1 MTEKEKK
8 ELALAKFSII
18 SPLVTNYDNYL
29 SNTEFFNLAS
39 KQEII
44 VHGTKKSFSPG
55 TIQRWYYDYKK
66 GGFDSLIPKKRIDI
80 GRRRT
85 VDDELIEEIKQE
97 IIKHPRKCAKQ
108 IYQEKKLIG
117 KCSYNTINRVYQSI
131 KKDINLYTP
140 TKDMRRY
147 ECPYFNDVW
156 CADSSVG
163 PYLYKD
169 KKKIK
174 LYIIAFIDDASRV
187 ITGCKIF
194 DSDNTYN
201 LISTLKSA
209 VSVYGKPKTLNVD
222 NGRNYKS
229 KQTQTIAAK
238 VGISM
243 HYDPIKTPTSK
254 SKIERFFRTLKD
266 HWTSSID
273 YHDFKSIDE
282 FQASLSNYINQYNN
296 TIHSSLNG
304 LTPLQRKDK
313 DNDKII
319 YLTKEDLNDK
329 FLLEIERKASFDSIV
344 MIDEVEYEV
353 PSKFAAR
360 RVKIRFSYDF
370 TKVYILDNNTKI
382 EIKKVNKIENSM
394 TKRKGRLTD
403 E

>member
-1 MTEKEKK
+1 MTEKEKN
-8 ELALAKFSII
+8 EIALAKFSII
-18 SPLVTNYDNYL
+18 SPLVNNRDNYY
-29 SNTEFFNLAS
+29 SDNDFFTIAS

-44 VHGTKKSFSPG
+44 VCGTKRTFAPT

-66 GGFDSLIPKKRIDI
+66 GGFDALIPKNRIDK
-80 GRRRT
+80 GRRR
-85 VDDELIEEIKQE
+85 VIDEDLIAEIRKE
-97 IIKHPRKCAKQ
+97 ITSHPRKGAKQ
-108 IYQEKKLIG
+108 IYLENNFVG
-117 KCSYNTINRVYQSI
+117 KCSYSTVNRIYQSL
-131 KKDINLYTP
+131 KADLEKYVPN
-140 TKDMRRY
+140 KDMRRY

-169 KKKIK
+169 KEKIR
-174 LYIIAFIDDASRV
+174 LYIIAFIDDASRT

-209 VSVYGKPKTLNVD
+209 VAVYGKPKTLNVD
-222 NGRNYKS
+222 NGRNYKA

-266 HWTSSID
+266 HWLSSIN
-273 YHDFKSIDE
+273 YHDFKSIE
-282 FQASLSNYINQYNN
+282 EYQVSLNNYINKYNN

-319 YLTKEDLNDK
+319 YLSECDLHDK
-329 FLLEIERKASFDSIV
+329 FLLELERKASFDSIV
-344 MIDEVEYEV
+344 LIDEVEYEV
-353 PSKFAAR
+353 PSKFATR
-360 RVKIRFSYDF
+360 RVNIRFSHDF
-370 TKVYILDNNTKI
+370 SKVYVLDGTNKI

>member
-1 MTEKEKK
+1 MVCR
-8 ELALAKFSII
+8 FI
-18 SPLVTNYDNYL
+18 SRPL
-29 SNTEFFNLAS
+29 
-39 KQEII
+39 
-44 VHGTKKSFSPG
+44 
-55 TIQRWYYDYKK
+55 
-66 GGFDSLIPKKRIDI
+66 
-80 GRRRT
+80 
-85 VDDELIEEIKQE
+85 
-97 IIKHPRKCAKQ
+97 
-108 IYQEKKLIG
+108 
-117 KCSYNTINRVYQSI
+117 
-131 KKDINLYTP
+131 
-140 TKDMRRY
+140 
-147 ECPYFNDVW
+147 
-156 CADSSVG
+156 
-163 PYLYKD
+163 YLYKD

-282 FQASLSNYINQYNN
+282 FQVSLSNYINQYNN